1 LCFEEIREC
10 VESLWEWL
18 TMLGRL
24 APAQEPDPARRE

>member
-18 TMLGRL
+18 TTLARI
-24 APAQEPDPARRE
+24 APA